1 MSDVMI
7 IILGVVAVVFAVT
20 CVVFSAAR
28 FRNDRRREDRLSIA
42 FARAQAVRT
51 RGIGIQGSPY
61 SLYAE
66 PVWTDRRGWRG
77 E

>member
-1 MSDVMI
+1 MSDI
-7 IILGVVAVVFAVT
+7 TANILGVVLVAFAVMYVVFT
-20 CVVFSAAR
+20 AAR
-28 FRNDRRREDRLSIA
+28 ARNDRRREERLSIA

-61 SLYAE
+61 SLYVE